1 MENEKIE
8 IKEEKLSLRQL
19 LSKILD
25 ESYDGSTEDCL
36 RCASINEMVDHF
48 VQDNKQ
54 AILESKF

>member
-19 LSKILD
+19 LGKILD
-25 ESYDGSTEDCL
+25 ETYDGHEEGCL
-36 RCASINEMVDHF
+36 HCASINEAVDHF

-54 AILESKF
+54 AILDSKF